1 VTGKVQLQC
10 SRNNCTREG
19 KRGVCLHVYE
29 YVGVCMYVYALYILQ
44 INTLFAFKSYIL
56 YEAVF
61 MYG

>member
-1 VTGKVQLQC
+1 M
-10 SRNNCTREG
+10 
-19 KRGVCLHVYE
+19 CLHVYE